1 VFLQRFIP
9 HLSPFR
15 LLAHHW
21 IDGVW
26 HLDLRARRRSAAC
39 PGCRHRSTAVHSS
52 YRRTVA
58 DMPIAGTHVF
68 IHLHVRRFFCRYTAC
83 LRQIFAE
90 RFPTL
95 VPVRGRHSLGVRSAL
110 RQVGLAV
117 GGRAGARLARALGL
131 PGSYRTIVRLVH
143 RAPFPSLAAPR
154 VIGLD
159 EWAWRRGRRFG
170 TIVCDLERHQVI
182 DLLPVRSA
190 PSVAQWLQAH
200 PSVEVVCRDRSR
212 LYAEGIRQGAPQ
224 AIQVVDRFHLV
235 QNLRD
240 ALERFFLRYRR
251 ALNTLGASRYRS
263 SEPPPTLAMLSQARH
278 TRWARLYHQIRQLHA
293 QHLGIAAI
301 ARRVQVSRPTVYRYL
316 AMPQPPARQR
326 SRHRGQPL
334 IAPFTAYLRR
344 RWNAGCRN
352 AQQLWRELMAQGHQP
367 ARRTVERYVG
377 QLRRETGTRFK
388 FRQVA
393 PAPLYAEDQDESCPV
408 PLTALR
414 AARLFLAKPEVQ
426 RPTDRGL
433 LAHLLRLDPVM
444 PLTYRQVQAFC
455 QLIRERRGHEFDA
468 WITEVQQT
476 GVKELRAF
484 AKGLLKDEAAVRAGL
499 ALIWSNGPTE
509 GCIHRLKLIKRQ
521 AYGRA
526 GVDFLRH
533 RILAP
538 AVGAAA

>member
-1 VFLQRFIP
+1 VSRLRFLP
-9 HLSPFR
+9 YLTPFR
-15 LLAHHW
+15 LLAHSW
-21 IDGVW
+21 IDGAW
-26 HLDLRARRRSAAC
+26 HLDLRARRRSAVC

-58 DMPIAGTHVF
+58 DMPIAGAQVF
-68 IHLHVRRFFCRYTAC
+68 IHLHVRRFFCRHAAC
-83 LRQIFAE
+83 LRRIFAE

-117 GGRAGARLARALGL
+117 GGRAGARLAQALGL

-143 RAPFPSLAAPR
+143 RTPLPSLAAPR

-170 TIVCDLERHQVI
+170 TIVCDLERHQVV

-190 PSVAQWLQAH
+190 PAVAQWLQAH

-212 LYAEGIRQGAPQ
+212 LYAEGIRHGAPQ
-224 AIQVVDRFHLV
+224 AVQVVDRFHLV
-235 QNLRD
+235 QNLGE

-251 ALNTLGASRYRS
+251 ALSTLGASRSRS
-263 SEPPPTLAMLSQARH
+263 SEPPPTLARLSQARH
-278 TRWARLYHQIRQLHA
+278 ARWARLFHQIRQLHA

-316 AMPQPPARQR
+316 AMPQPPERQR

-352 AQQLWRELMAQGHQP
+352 AQQLWRELVAQGHRP

-377 QLRRETGTRFK
+377 QLRRETGTRLK
-388 FRQVA
+388 FRQAA
-393 PAPLYAEDQDESCPV
+393 PVPLYAEDQDERRPA

-414 AARLFLAKPEVQ
+414 AARLFVANPAD
-426 RPTDRGL
+426 RPSADQAQLT
-433 LAHLLRLDPVM
+433 HLLRLDPVM
-444 PLTYRQVQAFC
+444 PHTYQQVQTFC
-455 QLIRERRGHEFDA
+455 RTVRERRGHEFDA
-468 WITEVQQT
+468 WITGVQQT
-476 GVKELRAF
+476 GVRELRGF

-499 ALIWSNGPTE
+499 SLIWSNGPTE
-509 GCIHRLKLIKRQ
+509 GCIHRLKLLKRQ

-533 RILAP
+533 RILALS
-538 AVGAAA
+538 AGAAA